1 MFQDL
6 LEMIIVVVGST
17 VLIEDTIANNVNAL
31 MGKAKNAKSNKTDF
45 LKYFS
50 FLYWGLEKN
59 CNRKHQ
65 IIKFLLY
72 FMLTYFVM

>member
-1 MFQDL
+1 M
-6 LEMIIVVVGST
+6 
-17 VLIEDTIANNVNAL
+17 ANNVNAL

-59 CNRKHQ
+59 CNRKHE
-65 IIKFLLY
+65 IIKFLLLVCAKIVSY
-72 FMLTYFVM
+72 VKNYI